1 MNILQKA
8 YKHFCLI
15 TKHKW
20 VVFKLCIKVGEPIR
34 GILHDISKYSWTE
47 FSEGAKYYE
56 GTHSPIEECKKSK
69 GYSEA
74 WLHHKGRNKHH
85 PEYWVD
91 KNTPQKFII
100 MPYKYVAEMLCDKMA
115 AGIIYKGKEWNKEY
129 ELKYWL
135 REKDKIEINPKIRDL
150 ATDCL
155 TQVSE
160 KGIDEVYTKE
170 NFKKLYK
177 KYCS

>member
-1 MNILQKA
+1 MNKA
-8 YKHFCLI
+8 TKIVKHFCLI

-20 VVFKLCIKVGEPIR
+20 VVLKLCIRVGEPIR
-34 GILHDISKYSWTE
+34 GILHDPSKYSWTE
-47 FSEGAKYYE
+47 FSESIKYYT
-56 GTHSPIEECKKSK
+56 GTHSPITECKKVN
-69 GYSEA
+69 GYSNA

-85 PEYWVD
+85 SEYWVD
-91 KNTPQKFII
+91 LETPEKTPI

-115 AGIIYKGKEWNKEY
+115 AGMVYRGKKWTKEY
-129 ELKYWL
+129 ELQYWL
-135 REKDKIEINPKIRDL
+135 KEKDRVMVNPKIADL
-150 ATDCL
+150 ITDCF

-160 KGIDEVYTKE
+160 KGIEEVYTKQ

>member
-1 MNILQKA
+1 MNTLQKA
-8 YKHFCLI
+8 IKHFCLI

-20 VVFKLCIKVGEPIR
+20 VVFKLCVKVGEPIR
-34 GILHDISKYSWTE
+34 GILHDLSKYSWTE
-47 FSEGAKYYE
+47 ISEGVKYYS
-56 GTHSPIEECKKSK
+56 GTHSPIIECKKHK

-85 PEYWVD
+85 SEYWID

-115 AGIIYKGKEWNKEY
+115 AGMIYKGKEWTKEY
-129 ELKYWL
+129 ELRYWL
-135 REKDKIEINPKIRDL
+135 DEKDKIDINPKIRDL
-150 ATDCL
+150 VTDCL
-155 TQVSE
+155 TQVS
-160 KGIDEVYTKE
+160 KNGIDEVYTKE